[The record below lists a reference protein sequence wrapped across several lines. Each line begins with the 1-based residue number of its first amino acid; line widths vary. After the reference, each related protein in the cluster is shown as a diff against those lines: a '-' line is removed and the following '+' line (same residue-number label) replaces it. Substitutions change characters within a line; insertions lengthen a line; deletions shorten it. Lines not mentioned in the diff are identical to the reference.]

1 MQIVAGPEA
10 APLTETEEPMVALRP
25 SLDASWAL
33 LCGFL
38 ASGALRWQ
46 NIDGLR
52 LLAAWLMGDVLMGF
66 VLAQGVHFRRSALTA
81 IPSLRG
87 SLHASG
93 PTLPYVAHD
102 APGQRIVQQVARWVE
117 GWRSPAWRRA
127 HWYGTSG
134 VLGMAVV
141 LVLAASLGSQAVLVM
156 AIVLALSFLVG
167 LLAGRNEA
175 LLVRSSHALHVIA
188 AWLLGSLVFGPLG
201 YASLGLAVLFGLSAY
216 SRARWQTGRESV
228 SLWPLGAIYGIL
240 VTILLIARQPLLA
253 VMVAVAAFVERMSF
267 DAGEH
272 VGRTPANPGW
282 LGRMLSM
289 LLAALAV
296 AHWA

>member
-1 MQIVAGPEA
+1 MAEA
-10 APLTETEEPMVALRP
+10 EEPSVALRP

-38 ASGALRWQ
+38 ASGAVRWH

-52 LLAAWLMGDVLMGF
+52 LLTAWLAGDVLVGF
-66 VLAQGVHFRRSALTA
+66 VLAQGLHFRRQALLA

-87 SLHASG
+87 LLYPAG
-93 PTLPYVAHD
+93 PTIPYAGPD
-102 APGQRIVQQVARWVE
+102 SPGQRTVGRLAHWVA

-127 HWYGTSG
+127 DKHGLSG
-134 VLGMAVV
+134 LLGIALVVVLAGILSRQAVV
-141 LVLAASLGSQAVLVM
+141 VVITVM
-156 AIVLALSFLVG
+156 ALSFLLS
-167 LLAGRNEA
+167 LLAGRNDA
-175 LLVRSSHALHVIA
+175 LLERSAHALHVVS

-201 YASLGLAVLFGLSAY
+201 YASLGLALLFGLSAY
-216 SRARWQTGRESV
+216 ARVRWLAGRQGV
-228 SLWPLGAIYGIL
+228 SLWPLGAIYVIL
-240 VTILLIARQPLLA
+240 VTTLFVARQPLLA
-253 VMVAVAAFVERMSF
+253 VMVAVAAYVERMSF
-267 DAGEH
+267 DAGAQAEGLALAH
-272 VGRTPANPGW
+272 PGR